1 MRNSLMI
8 EYRVVVTCW
17 YDHRIIQQA
26 FLHKQALTWD
36 MVFPFFLAIL
46 FRQDSKDSSP
56 GRICRNSTDLQ
67 GRVQTNRSWERALIN
82 YLNKGCQSQSNH
94 LGPFGRLEAS
104 YFPVSIPRPR
114 GLYAMRRMP
123 NESHTVFSSI
133 WSSPMLSSENWTC
146 VWLREFW
153 WCNTETGVI

>member
-1 MRNSLMI
+1 
-8 EYRVVVTCW
+8 
-17 YDHRIIQQA
+17 
-26 FLHKQALTWD
+26 
-36 MVFPFFLAIL
+36 MVFPFFSAIL
-46 FRQDSKDSSP
+46 LRQDSKDSSP

-67 GRVQTNRSWERALIN
+67 GRVQINRPWKRALMSHQ
-82 YLNKGCQSQSNH
+82 LSKQELRKRRRSSQSQSDH

-104 YFPVSIPRPR
+104 YFPVSIPSPS

-146 VWLREFW
+146 ITKCFQNSDDAILNRELYKH
-153 WCNTETGVI
+153 TELTVSCRHLSWAQGNSFRS